1 MIRYHDCILH
11 IDTHELVMR
20 DFDYYDN
27 GLSMNLINDD
37 AEIIEH
43 IIEIILS
50 VSFILAR
57 MRAYIVMRDFD
68 DFDDTEHMNIILML
82 VKNQMTGL
90 LLVIMTSYSM
100 FNVQSLIEQNFFF
113 CLLCCLCAS
122 RLERGAREHEK
133 LQN

>member
-1 MIRYHDCILH
+1 
-11 IDTHELVMR
+11 
-20 DFDYYDN
+20 
-27 GLSMNLINDD
+27 MNLINDD

-43 IIEIILS
+43 IIEIIMS

-68 DFDDTEHMNIILML
+68 DFDDTEHMIIILML

-113 CLLCCLCAS
+113 CLLCCLSAS
-122 RLERGAREHEK
+122 RLERGARDHVK

>member
-43 IIEIILS
+43 IIEIIMS

-68 DFDDTEHMNIILML
+68 DFDDTEHMIIILML

-100 FNVQSLIEQNFFF
+100 FNVQSLIEQNFSSVYFVV
-113 CLLCCLCAS
+113 CL
-122 RLERGAREHEK
+122 RLD
-133 LQN
+133 

>member
-37 AEIIEH
+37 EEIIEH
-43 IIEIILS
+43 IIEIIMS
-50 VSFILAR
+50 VSFVLAR
-57 MRAYIVMRDFD
+57 MSAYIVMRDFD

-100 FNVQSLIEQNFFF
+100 FNVQSLIEQNFSSVYFVV
-113 CLLCCLCAS
+113 CL
-122 RLERGAREHEK
+122 RLD
-133 LQN
+133 

>member
-43 IIEIILS
+43 IIEITMS

-57 MRAYIVMRDFD
+57 MSAYIVMRDFD

-100 FNVQSLIEQNFFF
+100 FNVQSLIEQNFSSVYFVV
-113 CLLCCLCAS
+113 CL
-122 RLERGAREHEK
+122 RLD
-133 LQN
+133 

>member
-1 MIRYHDCILH
+1 MIIEYIIQMIRYHDCILH

-43 IIEIILS
+43 IIEIIMS

-57 MRAYIVMRDFD
+57 MSAYIMRDFD
-68 DFDDTEHMNIILML
+68 DFDDTEHMIIILML
-82 VKNQMTGL
+82 VKIKWW
-90 LLVIMTSYSM
+90 VCYS
-100 FNVQSLIEQNFFF
+100 
-113 CLLCCLCAS
+113 
-122 RLERGAREHEK
+122 
-133 LQN
+133 